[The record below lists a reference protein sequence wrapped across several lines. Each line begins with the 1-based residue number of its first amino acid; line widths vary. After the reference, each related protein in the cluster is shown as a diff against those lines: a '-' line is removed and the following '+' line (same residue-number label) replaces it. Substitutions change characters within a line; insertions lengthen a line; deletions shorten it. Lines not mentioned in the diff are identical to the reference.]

1 MELKRIKK
9 TLSMKG
15 IVFTEF
21 LDLVEDKFGLEMVDK
36 IIINTNLKSEGV
48 YTSIGTYSFSEML
61 QLLQHLSK
69 YTDISIDNL
78 LLIYG
83 EHFFSVIEN
92 SYPGLLATYKDPI
105 EMLSSIENHIHV
117 EVLKIYPDAELP
129 TFLVEEKSEISL
141 IMVYKSSRAMHHF
154 GLGLMNKTF
163 EHFNTT
169 ATIQLE
175 KIKED
180 GTEVRFTVI
189 KN

>member
-1 MELKRIKK
+1 
-9 TLSMKG
+9 MKG

-36 IIINTNLKSEGV
+36 IISESKLESEGA
-48 YTSIGTYSFSEML
+48 YTAIGTYSFSEML
-61 QLLQHLSK
+61 QLLTHLSK
-69 YTDISIDNL
+69 YTEISIDNL
-78 LLIYG
+78 LLVYG

-105 EMLSSIENHIHV
+105 DMLSSIENHIHV
-117 EVLKIYPDAELP
+117 EVQKIYPDAELP
-129 TFLVEEKSEISL
+129 TFVVEEKSENSL

-163 EHFNTT
+163 EHFNSS
-169 ATIQLE
+169 ASIVLE

-180 GTEVRFTVI
+180 GTEVRFIVT